1 MPPLVP
7 APSGFDTVGSVDQ
20 LDSVLKETPRGGV
33 VKLYLPPGSMIRLSG
48 AAIRVEKIEM
58 HLASG
63 GEGATIDAQFKALS
77 DGTRRALLEYLVREG
92 EQSVHA
98 LTAIA
103 GVSQPMVSRHLGKLK
118 RAKLVT
124 ARKAGRETFYSA
136 RAKGLAP
143 VVQWM
148 AVYGALWS
156 QRFTALEDMG
166 T

>member
-1 MPPLVP
+1 MTESLQ
-7 APSGFDTVGSVDQ
+7 DN
-20 LDSVLKETPRGGV
+20 RG
-33 VKLYLPPGSMIRLSG
+33 PG
-48 AAIRVEKIEM
+48 
-58 HLASG
+58 
-63 GEGATIDAQFKALS
+63 IDAQFKALS

-98 LTAIA
+98 LTAVA

-124 ARKAGRETFYSA
+124 ARRAGRETYYSA
-136 RAKGLAP
+136 RSKGLAP

-156 QRFTALEDMG
+156 QRFAALEDMEA
-166 T
+166 

>member
-1 MPPLVP
+1 M
-7 APSGFDTVGSVDQ
+7 TVQAYQEDRST
-20 LDSVLKETPRGGV
+20 LR
-33 VKLYLPPGSMIRLSG
+33 
-48 AAIRVEKIEM
+48 
-58 HLASG
+58 
-63 GEGATIDAQFKALS
+63 DALFKALS

-98 LTAIA
+98 LTGVS

-118 RAKLVT
+118 RAGLVT
-124 ARKAGRETFYSA
+124 ARRAGRETYYTA

-156 QRFTALEDMG
+156 QRFTALEDLG
-166 T
+166 DGE

>member
-1 MPPLVP
+1 MTEHIL
-7 APSGFDTVGSVDQ
+7 
-20 LDSVLKETPRGGV
+20 RGDR
-33 VKLYLPPGSMIRLSG
+33 S
-48 AAIRVEKIEM
+48 
-58 HLASG
+58 ASCD
-63 GEGATIDAQFKALS
+63 ELFKALS

-98 LTAIA
+98 LTAIS

-118 RAKLVT
+118 RAALVT
-124 ARKAGRETFYSA
+124 ARRAGRETYYTA

-156 QRFTALEDMG
+156 QRFTALEDLDG
-166 T
+166 Y

>member
-1 MPPLVP
+1 MTEPFQDDR
-7 APSGFDTVGSVDQ
+7 APS
-20 LDSVLKETPRGGV
+20 
-33 VKLYLPPGSMIRLSG
+33 
-48 AAIRVEKIEM
+48 
-58 HLASG
+58 
-63 GEGATIDAQFKALS
+63 IDAQFKALS

-98 LTAIA
+98 LTAVA

-124 ARKAGRETFYSA
+124 ARRAGRETYYSA
-136 RAKGLAP
+136 RSKGLAP

-156 QRFTALEDMG
+156 QRFTALEGMEA
-166 T
+166 

>member
-1 MPPLVP
+1 MTAELHE
-7 APSGFDTVGSVDQ
+7 DQ
-20 LDSVLKETPRGGV
+20 R
-33 VKLYLPPGSMIRLSG
+33 
-48 AAIRVEKIEM
+48 
-58 HLASG
+58 
-63 GEGATIDAQFKALS
+63 GATIDAQFKALS

-98 LTAIA
+98 LTAVA

-166 T
+166 A

>member
-1 MPPLVP
+1 M
-7 APSGFDTVGSVDQ
+7 TVGLQEDN
-20 LDSVLKETPRGGV
+20 R
-33 VKLYLPPGSMIRLSG
+33 
-48 AAIRVEKIEM
+48 
-58 HLASG
+58 
-63 GEGATIDAQFKALS
+63 GATIDAQFKALS

-118 RAKLVT
+118 RAKHVT

-136 RAKGLAP
+136 RVKGLAP